1 MALALSVRE
10 AGPKLN
16 LGLTASGFFSPTTL
30 FPLGTQIVKT
40 IYKQVCSTWLFGTH
54 QQCLPD
60 LLASPSIDL
69 GCGHM

>member
-30 FPLGTQIVKT
+30 FPLGTQIVK
-40 IYKQVCSTWLFGTH
+40 LFTSKSAQRGYSALTSSAYRT
-54 QQCLPD
+54 CWRA
-60 LLASPSIDL
+60 LAL
-69 GCGHM
+69 T